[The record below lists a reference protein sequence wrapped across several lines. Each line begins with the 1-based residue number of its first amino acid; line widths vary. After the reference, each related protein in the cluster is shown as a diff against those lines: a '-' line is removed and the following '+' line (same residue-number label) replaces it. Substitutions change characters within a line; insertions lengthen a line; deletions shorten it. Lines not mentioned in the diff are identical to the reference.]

1 MQTFFDFSVPAIDG
15 SGDAIAAV
23 AGRTVLA
30 VNVASE
36 CGYTPQYAG
45 LEALHETLGDR
56 GFAVLG
62 FPCNQFG
69 GQEPGTEDE
78 IRTFCRTA
86 WGVEFPLTRK
96 IDVNGTGR
104 HPVFAWLT
112 ARDQGFP
119 GNVRWNFEKFLID
132 PDGRLRGRYRSAVVP
147 EDQALRGDIETVLGG
162 TG

>member
-15 SGDAIAAV
+15 SGDAIAGVGGCA
-23 AGRTVLA
+23 VLA

-36 CGYTPQYAG
+36 CGYTPQYAD
-45 LEALHETLGDR
+45 LEALHEALAER

-69 GQEPGTEDE
+69 AQEPGTEEE

-86 WGVEFPLTRK
+86 WGIEFPLTRK
-96 IDVNGTGR
+96 IDVNGAGR

-112 ARDQGFP
+112 AGEQGFP
-119 GNVRWNFEKFLID
+119 GDVKWNFEKFLIGS
-132 PDGRLRGRYRSAVVP
+132 DGRLRGRYRSAVEP
-147 EDQALRGDIETVLGG
+147 ADPALRADIEAALSVPG
-162 TG
+162 